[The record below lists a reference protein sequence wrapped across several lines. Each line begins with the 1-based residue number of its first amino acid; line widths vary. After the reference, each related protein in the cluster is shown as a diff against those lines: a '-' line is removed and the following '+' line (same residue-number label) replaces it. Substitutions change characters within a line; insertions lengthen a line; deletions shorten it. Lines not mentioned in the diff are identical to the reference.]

1 MGYPFQIQK
10 NEEVNIITF
19 KDNQD
24 YDIETGLYN
33 CVGRCYNPKINRFM
47 QPSEQLNA
55 QTINGLNLCSYTNDF
70 SSTFKTNTK
79 ENLVANNVFWNCQK
93 VTHKSSFN
101 YFKYYSRLGIKMSTK
116 DTHGMYVYSKWELNV
131 PETLGAV
138 VCLYY
143 A

>member
-24 YDIETGLYN
+24 YDVETGLYD
-33 CVGRCYNPKINRFM
+33 CGGRCYNPEINRFM

-55 QTINGLNLCSYTNDF
+55 QTINGLNLYSYTNDF

-79 ENLVANNVFWNCQK
+79 ENMVVANNVFWNCQK
-93 VTHKSSFN
+93 VSHKSSFI
-101 YFKYYSRLGIKMSTK
+101 YFKYYR
-116 DTHGMYVYSKWELNV
+116 
-131 PETLGAV
+131 
-138 VCLYY
+138 
-143 A
+143 